1 MRRSSTGP
9 ATGFGNVLGNKLLSR
24 HLGDEQM
31 LKDSIYT
38 QFMFSTPEETKTNI
52 RKFGMGQLFREM
64 RT

>member
-1 MRRSSTGP
+1 
-9 ATGFGNVLGNKLLSR
+9 VLGNKLLNR

-31 LKDSIYT
+31 LKDSIYAR
-38 QFMFSTPEETKTNI
+38 FVFSTPEETKTNI